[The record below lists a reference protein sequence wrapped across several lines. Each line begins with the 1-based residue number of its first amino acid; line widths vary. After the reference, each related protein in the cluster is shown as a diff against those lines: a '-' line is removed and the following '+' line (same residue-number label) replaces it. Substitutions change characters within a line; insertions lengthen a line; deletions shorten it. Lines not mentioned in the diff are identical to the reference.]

1 MLYPVL
7 EKAKQ
12 LPADYAISMIELRQ
26 DDFHSGVLTAT
37 IETVKAVFKP
47 EDRA

>member
-1 MLYPVL
+1 MK
-7 EKAKQ
+7 KAKEI
-12 LPADYAISMIELRQ
+12 PADYSISMIELRQ
-26 DDFHSGVLTAT
+26 EDFDGDVIAAT